1 MSDTGTMRAALILA
15 AIVATL
21 GPGDA
26 GAQARR
32 TPQQRLEAERR
43 ADLVLYYVSQLDG
56 AARALPAKL
65 RSTRLLAAIDWM
77 RGKAHGSGAARR
89 PRRPRTA
96 GGPDPAWPTSRTR
109 YMAALQRATDVLRQ
123 EPSAAAVED
132 VALDLEAKVAH
143 CRRLKIGMGGT
154 VVLRVNTRRD
164 GVDVRNLEVQY
175 IPKFF
180 EFVKGGDRDQL
191 PWRELTRREARPR
204 PAATCSGLV
213 SPSVPASGALLRR
226 VDVYGQPE
234 VVVDLPVTFP

>member
-1 MSDTGTMRAALILA
+1 MSETGTMRAVLILA
-15 AIVATL
+15 AIFATL

-32 TPQQRLEAERR
+32 TPQQRLETERR
-43 ADLVLYYVSQLDG
+43 ADLVLHYVSQLDG

-77 RGKAHGSGAARR
+77 RGKAQVQARLAASDVRE
-89 PRRPRTA
+89 PLA
-96 GGPDPAWPTSRTR
+96 DPSTLADVSDE
-109 YMAALQRATDVLRQ
+109 YIAALRHAAEVLRQ

-132 VALDLEAKVAH
+132 VTLDLEAKVEH

-154 VVLRVNTRRD
+154 VILRVNTRRD
-164 GVDVRNLEVQY
+164 GADVRNLEVQY

-180 EFVKGGDRDQL
+180 EFVKG
-191 PWRELTRREARPR
+191 
-204 PAATCSGLV
+204 ATATSFPGASSPVEKPVAPGRYVLWAL
-213 SPSVPASGALLRR
+213 SPSTGERTALRR
-226 VDVYGQPE
+226 VDVFGQPE

>member
-1 MSDTGTMRAALILA
+1 MRAVLILA
-15 AIVATL
+15 TIVTTL

-56 AARALPAKL
+56 AARALPATL
-65 RSTRLLAAIDWM
+65 QSARLQAAIDWM
-77 RGKAHGSGAARR
+77 RGKALAQSRLAGRDAPELPADGSGLANVS
-89 PRRPRTA
+89 
-96 GGPDPAWPTSRTR
+96 DE
-109 YMAALQRATDVLRQ
+109 YMAALQRATDVLRH

-132 VALDLEAKVAH
+132 VVLDLEAKVAH

-164 GVDVRNLEVQY
+164 GVDVKNLEVQY

-180 EFVKGGDRDQL
+180 EFVKGATATSFPGASS
-191 PWRELTRREARPR
+191 PVERPVPPGR
-204 PAATCSGLV
+204 YVLWAI
-213 SPSVPASGALLRR
+213 SPRTGERSAVRR
-226 VDVYGQPE
+226 VDVFGQPE
-234 VVVDLPVTFP
+234 VVVDLAVTFP

>member
-1 MSDTGTMRAALILA
+1 MSETGTMRAVLILA
-15 AIVATL
+15 AIFATL

-32 TPQQRLEAERR
+32 TPQQRLETERR
-43 ADLVLYYVSQLDG
+43 ADLVLHYVSQLDG

-77 RGKAHGSGAARR
+77 RGKAQVQAQLAASDVRE
-89 PRRPRTA
+89 PLA
-96 GGPDPAWPTSRTR
+96 DPSTLADVSDE
-109 YMAALQRATDVLRQ
+109 YIAALRSAAEVLRQ

-132 VALDLEAKVAH
+132 VTLDLEAKVEH

-154 VVLRVNTRRD
+154 VILRVNTRRD

-180 EFVKGGDRDQL
+180 EFVKG
-191 PWRELTRREARPR
+191 
-204 PAATCSGLV
+204 ATATSFPGASSPVEKPVAPGRYVLWAL
-213 SPSVPASGALLRR
+213 SPSTGERTALRR
-226 VDVYGQPE
+226 VDVFGQPE
-234 VVVDLPVTFP
+234 IVVDLPVTFP